1 VVELGLRSERPG
13 SRKYK
18 SGEAR
23 ARVDGNTC
31 GLWRAWQFPFS
42 IPCGTPKTCR
52 PGWQGKRRWIASSR
66 LGLAR
71 WPARHTKSASKQRG
85 LRQRRSVLERG
96 MFETYRCRSRGN
108 RRSGRLLAGSL
119 RFTRETVKQVC
130 STTKMRFKPRRHSP
144 PIPVQFH
151 PLDPASELVLGSS
164 LAA

>member
-18 SGEAR
+18 SGGAR

-52 PGWQGKRRWIASSR
+52 PAWQGKRRWIASSR

-71 WPARHTKSASKQRG
+71 WPARRSKERPIVALG
-85 LRQRRSVLERG
+85 KPYEALSLSSVGRTEKKNTGNGRPLDLSSLFTPGVVNQIGHAPQTHKERLQ
-96 MFETYRCRSRGN
+96 S
-108 RRSGRLLAGSL
+108 SGGTLAKTGFPDP
-119 RFTRETVKQVC
+119 RC
-130 STTKMRFKPRRHSP
+130 ST
-144 PIPVQFH
+144 
-151 PLDPASELVLGSS
+151 G
-164 LAA
+164 LA